1 MLIFRSVAVWRLNL
15 NCVKNRACSSTDTV
29 RFKSAWIKEVRKKP
43 RSAKEITA
51 QQSDDHQPAKQS
63 ADEEDVDVEK
73 MFIDGRVQRLLKNL
87 IGMDIDKIYSD
98 RVVSSV
104 ERKHYALMTD
114 DMITHIRT
122 KMMRRGERFQQFVPV
137 KEPRSSI
144 PTVLA
149 NEEGLDGFDNT
160 KYVFTD
166 ITFDATSRNR
176 IVVVREPNGILRNA
190 TPEEH
195 DRMNRTYYPSEE
207 KPVLEPKVFTDPSF
221 SEALKGNRHE
231 IVMDWA
237 AHFLNLMIPAMWRC
251 VLRCAMKLLKIIR
264 LMFFA
269 LLVISRRCTNNLAD
283 VANAI
288 RLIKVMHPRLPIPSI
303 QGENYERIIEIFLEA
318 QKSPRKRFS
327 RLISLM
333 DELKRPK

>member
-1 MLIFRSVAVWRLNL
+1 MLIDAVSYSLDIGSPNEE
-15 NCVKNRACSSTDTV
+15 NM
-29 RFKSAWIKEVRKKP
+29 
-43 RSAKEITA
+43 

-149 NEEGLDGFDNT
+149 NEEGWMDSTTQSMCSLTLLLMPQAGTESSWFVSEWDLE
-160 KYVFTD
+160 KC
-166 ITFDATSRNR
+166 
-176 IVVVREPNGILRNA
+176 NA
-190 TPEEH
+190 
-195 DRMNRTYYPSEE
+195 
-207 KPVLEPKVFTDPSF
+207 
-221 SEALKGNRHE
+221 
-231 IVMDWA
+231 
-237 AHFLNLMIPAMWRC
+237 
-251 VLRCAMKLLKIIR
+251 
-264 LMFFA
+264 
-269 LLVISRRCTNNLAD
+269 
-283 VANAI
+283 
-288 RLIKVMHPRLPIPSI
+288 
-303 QGENYERIIEIFLEA
+303 
-318 QKSPRKRFS
+318 
-327 RLISLM
+327 
-333 DELKRPK
+333 